1 MEKTA
6 TFLLRL
12 PQELKKKLEIRA
24 KEQNRSVNSMIQTM
38 IEDELGLTDKP
49 VTSLE
54 HRQFIGQVISSKQ
67 IDQSNG
73 LVQVN
78 GIFYRYLIESNLDF
92 NSDKSYIVIE
102 ANGNIL
108 TLRPVEL

>member
-1 MEKTA
+1 MA

-12 PQELKKKLEIRA
+12 PQGLKKKLETHA
-24 KEQNRSVNSMIQTM
+24 KEQNRSVNSLLQTM

-49 VTSLE
+49 ATSLE
-54 HRQFIGQVISSKQ
+54 HRQFIGQVVSSEQ
-67 IDQSNG
+67 IDQDNG

-78 GIFYRYLIESNLDF
+78 GIFYRYLIESNLDV
-92 NSDKSYIVIE
+92 DLTKSYIVIE